1 MAKDMN
7 ESVSNTKIKTASKT
21 SKKGTAKKA
30 DVETTA
36 PKAAAKPAVVVPA
49 AVIAPAPKAAAAPKA
64 PSPKAAAKVTSIVAK
79 VDVGFG
85 NSLFIR
91 GTGPGLSWEKGVEMT
106 NTGSDEWFWSTNKA
120 SDSFLAKVLI
130 NDIIWS
136 GDPDTTVVAG
146 TKTVI
151 TASF

>member
-1 MAKDMN
+1 MN
-7 ESVSNTKIKTASKT
+7 ESTSNTKIKTASKT

-30 DVETTA
+30 DIETTA

-49 AVIAPAPKAAAAPKA
+49 AVIAPAPKAAAAAPKA
-64 PSPKAAAKVTSIVAK
+64 PTPKTAAKVTTIVAK
-79 VDVGFG
+79 IDVGFG

-106 NTGSDEWFWSTNKA
+106 NTGSDEWAWSTNKA
-120 SDSFLAKVLI
+120 NDSFLAKVLI

-136 GDPDTTVVAG
+136 GDPDTTVAAG